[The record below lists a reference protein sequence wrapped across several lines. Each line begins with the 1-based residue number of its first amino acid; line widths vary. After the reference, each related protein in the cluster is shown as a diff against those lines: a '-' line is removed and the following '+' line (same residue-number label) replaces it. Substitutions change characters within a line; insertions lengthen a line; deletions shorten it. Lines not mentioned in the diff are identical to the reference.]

1 MKAEDIIQS
10 LTNILAE
17 SSVLESTVV
26 DVPAQKYQSDE
37 WWEDLAG
44 DVPTMPVAEGKYLMV
59 EDSNNLFKNPDLVFI
74 GEDLSVLKFIKIDW
88 LISQQYIW
96 KRFVAKR
103 AFFA

>member
-74 GEDLSVLKFIKIDW
+74 GEDLSVLKFIKID
-88 LISQQYIW
+88 
-96 KRFVAKR
+96 
-103 AFFA
+103 

>member
-10 LTNILAE
+10 LTNVLAE

-74 GEDLSVLKFIKIDW
+74 GEDLSVLKFIKID
-88 LISQQYIW
+88 
-96 KRFVAKR
+96 
-103 AFFA
+103 

>member
-10 LTNILAE
+10 LTNVLAE

-74 GEDLSVLKFIKIDW
+74 GEDLSVLKFIKIE
-88 LISQQYIW
+88 
-96 KRFVAKR
+96 
-103 AFFA
+103 

>member
-10 LTNILAE
+10 LTNVLAE

-26 DVPAQKYQSDE
+26 DIPAQKYQSDE

-74 GEDLSVLKFIKIDW
+74 GEDLSVLKFIKIE
-88 LISQQYIW
+88 
-96 KRFVAKR
+96 
-103 AFFA
+103 